1 MLVRSY
7 FNQKRS
13 KLLYIGIMLF
23 LLLVLIVISVM
34 FGSYKIPLQEFIESL
49 LFQGKTNSELIIWQ
63 MRLPQALTAA
73 IAGGGLAL
81 CGAVLQIVLKN
92 PLASPFTLGIS
103 SSSAFGAALA
113 IFFGSLY
120 FNGPYI
126 VSLSAFLFS
135 LIATFIIVL
144 LSRLRNVTN
153 ETMILAGVATGTLFS
168 AFLALLQYFSSD
180 TQISAIIFWMFG
192 DCSRTTYKEIFLI
205 LFFYLSSLLF
215 FLNAQIDYKLLLF
228 GDEQAKSFG
237 VNVEKLRLVS
247 MIVASLLSSI
257 IVAFVGIIGFVG
269 LVAPHIAKRITGLDY
284 FLLSSTIVGSII
296 LVTADLVAKN
306 ILHNAV
312 LPVGIVT
319 SFIGAP
325 AFFYLILIGKR

>member
-1 MLVRSY
+1 MLARAY
-7 FNQKRS
+7 LNQKKS
-13 KLLYIGIMLF
+13 KLLYIGIMLAI
-23 LLLVLIVISVM
+23 LLALVVVSVIV
-34 FGSYKIPLQEFIESL
+34 GSYKIPLNEFLKSL
-49 LFQGKTNSELIIWQ
+49 FFQGSTNSELVIWQ
-63 MRLPQALTAA
+63 MRLPQTLTAVLVGA
-73 IAGGGLAL
+73 GLAL

-113 IFFGSLY
+113 ISFGSKY
-120 FNGPYI
+120 FNSTYM

-144 LSRLRNVTN
+144 LSRLKNVSN
-153 ETMILAGVATGTLFS
+153 ETMILAGVATGSLFS
-168 AFLALLQYFSSD
+168 AFLAFLQYFSSD
-180 TQISAIIFWMFG
+180 TQLSAIIFWMFG
-192 DCSRTTYKEIFLI
+192 DCSRTTYKEILLI

-215 FLNAQIDYKLLLF
+215 FLNRQVDYKLLLF

-237 VNVEKLRLVS
+237 INVEKLRIAS
-247 MIVASLLSSI
+247 MIVTSLLSSI

-284 FLLSSTIVGSII
+284 FLLSSTVVGSII
-296 LVTADLVAKN
+296 LVASDLVAKSV
-306 ILHNAV
+306 LHNAV

-325 AFFYLILIGKR
+325 TFFYLIIRGKR